1 MENLP
6 FYKRKICPQSK
17 YQINMLQILIIC
29 SGLFDYYKIRKIKK
43 FNPGTINFNITVYSF
58 FKVQKTNGMS
68 NITCLNGNIKNK
80 VKNFWN
86 QETSEIWCNQMIQ
99 EQTLVKNLSKCEINI
114 RKSEISAPKE
124 RFMELFPMKTS
135 ICFTEICNI

>member
-1 MENLP
+1 
-6 FYKRKICPQSK
+6 
-17 YQINMLQILIIC
+17 MLQILIIC

-43 FNPGTINFNITVYSF
+43 FNSGTINFNITVYSF

-86 QETSEIWCNQMIQ
+86 
-99 EQTLVKNLSKCEINI
+99 
-114 RKSEISAPKE
+114 
-124 RFMELFPMKTS
+124 
-135 ICFTEICNI
+135 